1 MNKPIKVKVK
11 AKVLSRP
18 YPKTEKNEKLLK
30 VYLNKQTK

>member
-1 MNKPIKVKVK
+1 MNKPKEVK

-30 VYLNKQTK
+30 VYLNKKKD